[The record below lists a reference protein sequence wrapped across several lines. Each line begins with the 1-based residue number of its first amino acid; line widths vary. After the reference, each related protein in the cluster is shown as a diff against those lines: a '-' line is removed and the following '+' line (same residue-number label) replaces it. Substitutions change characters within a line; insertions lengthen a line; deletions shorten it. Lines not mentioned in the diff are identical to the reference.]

1 VVRPRGGFLRHAVV
15 PFACAVLLSGCSNGP
30 PAGRPTP
37 RENWSLV
44 ALGDSVPRGSNC
56 RCTPY
61 PELSALSLTVPAT
74 RQVTASNDAVGGYT
88 TADVLTQ
95 LRTDAHVGSD
105 VASADVVEI
114 EIGAN
119 DVAYGRL
126 CGTSVACYRPMIRTT
141 EHNLAEIVAQV
152 HELTEGH
159 PVLVV
164 LLDYW
169 SVWLGGRYAEAQGP
183 AYVDAADAVTD
194 QMNTVVKATAMQ
206 TGSAYVDLR
215 AALKGPDY
223 TDDETRFLASDGD
236 HPNAVGHQQIAA
248 AVVDVVTKTRH

>member
-1 VVRPRGGFLRHAVV
+1 MV
-15 PFACAVLLSGCSNGP
+15 
-30 PAGRPTP
+30 
-37 RENWSLV
+37 
-44 ALGDSVPRGSNC
+44 
-56 RCTPY
+56 
-61 PELSALSLTVPAT
+61 
-74 RQVTASNDAVGGYT
+74 ASNDAVGGYT

-95 LRTDAHVGSD
+95 LRTDPHVGSD

-126 CGTSVACYRPMIRTT
+126 CGTLVACYRPMIPTT

-152 HELTEGH
+152 HALSAGRT
-159 PVLVV
+159 VLVV

-169 SVWLGGRYAEAQGP
+169 SVWLGGRYAEAQGA
-183 AYVDAADAVTD
+183 AYVEAAAAVTD
-194 QMNTVVKATAMQ
+194 QMNTVVKATAAQ

-215 AALKGPDY
+215 AALKGPEY
-223 TDDETRFLASDGD
+223 TADETRFLASDGD